1 MAQNDKTIPDIS
13 KPADHTWKYE
23 RKLGAGAEGTVH
35 LWSRLDT
42 KQKVVERLV
51 IKNLTDVNDSHIIQE
66 GPAKG
71 QLLQVYIQQ
80 KLVPSGTASSQV
92 YTVPA
97 LAARKL
103 QSCED
108 AWRTYHPYYSM
119 GNFDQ
124 LVNINTRTRGAKFF
138 PEPFIWY
145 TLHRMIRAAV
155 LMDSRLQTS
164 PDNGPYLIH
173 NDIKPENIF
182 LGHPGSLG
190 RDESYIM
197 YPPAYL
203 GDFGMSYLTSGDES
217 WRHKIRGTVGWCA
230 PELDR
235 GDNPYKQNDT
245 ARYDVAPTS
254 KTNVWQIGYC
264 ILRAMEG
271 GIITPVLDG
280 EIVAPVLGNHDLKYR
295 NENWTRQTLPGA
307 KAVYSADLIE
317 LVESC
322 VCYEL
327 EDRPSPQEAL
337 ALIEQYMPGYAD
349 GMDRWGTLSWVKAE
363 NAKTAEAKD
372 GDDAEEPDDGNEEEE
387 NNPIAT
393 TGTKRKSTA
402 SLPPPKHPRFTGALQ
417 RRLKL
422 VATQMDSGARL
433 GRTNNADYR
442 FILPDKHKVNCPR
455 DKSFNACEFFECADP
470 GHIQFRDDVED
481 DAIEDDAGNAIGDDV
496 EADTEDDIEVHYFTP
511 NDALTLQTIQLRY
524 QAALTHSHTNPPDPK
539 IISPMTWS
547 LEQKR
552 FDYHA
557 KRAVNVH
564 EKMYWLGRSV
574 QAEYYAGGRY
584 QAGIDSG
591 FYVGMALLNWR
602 THLD

>member
-387 NNPIAT
+387 NNSIAT

>member
-1 MAQNDKTIPDIS
+1 MAQNDKTIPDIT
-13 KPADHTWKYE
+13 KPAEHTWKYE

-42 KQKVVERLV
+42 NQKVVERLV

-80 KLVPSGTASSQV
+80 KLVPSGTAANEV
-92 YTVPA
+92 YTVPT

-103 QSCED
+103 DKYDD
-108 AWRTYHPYYSM
+108 AWRTYHPYYST
-119 GNFDQ
+119 GNFSQ
-124 LVNINTRTRGAKFF
+124 LVHNTTRTRGARFF
-138 PEPFIWY
+138 PEPFIWF

-155 LMDSRLQTS
+155 LMDSRLQTT

-173 NDIKPENIF
+173 NDIKPDNIF

-235 GDNPYKQNDT
+235 GPNPYKQNDT

-271 GIITPVLDG
+271 GIP
-280 EIVAPVLGNHDLKYR
+280 APVLGNNDLKYK
-295 NENWTRQTLPGA
+295 NENWTRSTPPGA
-307 KAVYSADLIE
+307 AAVYSADLIE

-322 VCYEL
+322 VCFEM
-327 EDRPSPQEAL
+327 EHRPSPQEAL
-337 ALIEQYMPGYAD
+337 TLIEQHMPRYAD

-363 NAKTAEAKD
+363 HAKTADAKD
-372 GDDAEEPDDGNEEEE
+372 GDDADEADAAEEEDTT
-387 NNPIAT
+387 AT
-393 TGTKRKSTA
+393 TGTKRKATTP
-402 SLPPPKHPRFTGALQ
+402 LPPPKRPRFSGALH

-422 VATQMDSGARL
+422 VATQMDSGVRL

-442 FILPDKHKVNCPR
+442 FILPEKHKVNCPK
-455 DKSFNACEFFECADP
+455 DKSFDACEFFECPDP
-470 GHIQFRDDVED
+470 GHIEFRDDVED
-481 DAIEDDAGNAIGDDV
+481 DV
-496 EADTEDDIEVHYFTP
+496 EDDIEAAPLYYFTP
-511 NDALTLQTIQLRY
+511 GDELTLPTTQTRY
-524 QAALTHSHTNPPDPK
+524 QAARTHSHIDPPDPK
-539 IISPMTWS
+539 TISSLTWS

-552 FDYHA
+552 FAYHA
-557 KRAVNVH
+557 KKAMNVH

-574 QAEYYAGGRY
+574 QAEYHARGRY

-591 FYVGMALLNWR
+591 FYIGMALLNWR

>member
-481 DAIEDDAGNAIGDDV
+481 DAGDDV
-496 EADTEDDIEVHYFTP
+496 EDGVEDDVEGDIEVHYFTAGDQSTLP
-511 NDALTLQTIQLRY
+511 NTQTRY
-524 QAALTHSHTNPPDPK
+524 QAALTHSRTNPPDPNT
-539 IISPMTWS
+539 ISSITWS

-552 FDYHA
+552 FAYHA
-557 KRAVNVH
+557 KRATNVH
-564 EKMYWLGRSV
+564 EKMYWTSRSV
-574 QAEYYAGGRY
+574 QAEYHARGRW
-584 QAGIDSG
+584 QAGIDSEL
-591 FYVGMALLNWR
+591 YIGMALLQWR
-602 THLD
+602 TNLRDG

>member
-1 MAQNDKTIPDIS
+1 
-13 KPADHTWKYE
+13 
-23 RKLGAGAEGTVH
+23 
-35 LWSRLDT
+35 
-42 KQKVVERLV
+42 
-51 IKNLTDVNDSHIIQE
+51 
-66 GPAKG
+66 
-71 QLLQVYIQQ
+71 
-80 KLVPSGTASSQV
+80 
-92 YTVPA
+92 
-97 LAARKL
+97 
-103 QSCED
+103 
-108 AWRTYHPYYSM
+108 
-119 GNFDQ
+119 
-124 LVNINTRTRGAKFF
+124 
-138 PEPFIWY
+138 
-145 TLHRMIRAAV
+145 
-155 LMDSRLQTS
+155 
-164 PDNGPYLIH
+164 
-173 NDIKPENIF
+173 
-182 LGHPGSLG
+182 
-190 RDESYIM
+190 
-197 YPPAYL
+197 
-203 GDFGMSYLTSGDES
+203 
-217 WRHKIRGTVGWCA
+217 
-230 PELDR
+230 
-235 GDNPYKQNDT
+235 
-245 ARYDVAPTS
+245 
-254 KTNVWQIGYC
+254 
-264 ILRAMEG
+264 
-271 GIITPVLDG
+271 
-280 EIVAPVLGNHDLKYR
+280 
-295 NENWTRQTLPGA
+295 
-307 KAVYSADLIE
+307 
-317 LVESC
+317 
-322 VCYEL
+322 
-327 EDRPSPQEAL
+327 
-337 ALIEQYMPGYAD
+337 
-349 GMDRWGTLSWVKAE
+349 MDRWGTLSWVKAE

-402 SLPPPKHPRFTGALQ
+402 SLPPPKNPRFTGALQ